1 MMYSE
6 TETEFEEKLQAFK
19 DKFEKEYDTFYLYFK
34 KQWLTKIELWSKVFR
49 MVSLIS
55 LELIKY

>member
-49 MVSLIS
+49 MVNLIS